1 MFILFA
7 LVFMR
12 MSGAVVFN
20 PILGRSNLPNAAKG
34 MLIFVLS
41 LMLYMGQGGSLA
53 HQPSS
58 MIEFGVMLVMEL
70 LLGFVM
76 GFSMELSFM
85 VVRFASAV
93 VDYTMG
99 LSMAQVYDPQ
109 YNTQMT
115 VTSGVFYAFMALLFL
130 AVDGHISIIALF
142 IASAKLIPFGEVVFR
157 PELSQMV
164 LELFRANIILGLQF
178 AFPLVAMELVTEAA
192 VGILMRMIPQINVFA
207 VNFQLKIIVGLMML
221 VYLFSPMADRMYT
234 IIENVFLQMERLM
247 ALMG

>member
-20 PILGRSNLPNAAKG
+20 PILGRSNLPNTAKG

-130 AVDGHISIIALF
+130 AVDGHIRIIALF
-142 IASAKLIPFGEVVFR
+142 FCLGQVNPFRGGGFS
-157 PELSQMV
+157 P
-164 LELFRANIILGLQF
+164 G
-178 AFPLVAMELVTEAA
+178 AFPDGVGAFSGQYHFGAA
-192 VGILMRMIPQINVFA
+192 VR
-207 VNFQLKIIVGLMML
+207 
-221 VYLFSPMADRMYT
+221 FSPGSYGTGYRGCRGDPDAHDPSDQCVCREFP
-234 IIENVFLQMERLM
+234 IENHRRPDDAGLPV
-247 ALMG
+247 